1 MYMKAN
7 YTIYLYEV
15 EDIWKAEGK
24 TLADQI
30 PALLKFPNWTFGELQ
45 FKMID
50 MFENRFKFR
59 EICAETIEYWEH
71 IANRY
76 LNELVIKY
84 GELIELQITN
94 LEKLYDRFTT
104 HTNTEQEGYFV
115 NPINKPGTILGDTGP
130 SGQLQGYTEGKY
142 EEDKAFGYFRT
153 NPELMEAVNKLEM
166 LYTRVLAEMD
176 LLFMGVL

>member
-1 MYMKAN
+1 M
-7 YTIYLYEV
+7 YLYEV
-15 EDIWKAEGK
+15 IEVWGSQDPA
-24 TLADQI
+24 TDLASQI
-30 PALLKFPNWTFGELQ
+30 PELNDFPAWTNSNKSYNML
-45 FKMID
+45 D
-50 MFENRFKFR
+50 MFQNRFYYR
-59 EICAETIEYWEH
+59 EICAETIEYWTH
-71 IANRY
+71 LAKRY
-76 LNELVIKY
+76 INELLVKY
-84 GELIELQITN
+84 GNLIELQLDN
-94 LEKLYDRFTT
+94 LNKLYDRFTT

-166 LYTRVLAEMD
+166 LYNKVLAEMD

>member
-1 MYMKAN
+1 MMAN
-7 YTIYLYEV
+7 YTMYLYQVEEV
-15 EDIWKAEGK
+15 WTEKGTSLTQE
-24 TLADQI
+24 I
-30 PALLKFPNWTFGELQ
+30 PALLKFPDWVVNGQT
-45 FKMID
+45 FKMSA
-50 MFENRFKFR
+50 MFDDRFKFR
-59 EICAETIEYWEH
+59 EISAETIEMWTQ

-76 LNELVIKY
+76 CNELVVKY
-84 GELIELQITN
+84 GELIELQIAN
-94 LEKLYDRFTT
+94 LNKLYDRFTT